1 MKVPNISE
9 SEWTVMEALWEM
21 APQTAS
27 QVADSLH
34 SQSRAK
40 WALNTVR
47 TLLTRLEKKGALKT
61 GENLQGTRTYQ
72 PAVTRD
78 ACVHA
83 ESDSFAQ
90 RLFGGAAKPLLM
102 HFASRSK
109 LTADEVEELK
119 RLLDES
125 AKP

>member
-9 SEWTVMEALWEM
+9 SEWTVMEALWDRS
-21 APQTAS
+21 PQTAS
-27 QVADSLH
+27 EVAASIRSR
-34 SQSRAK
+34 SQAK

-61 GENLQGTRTYQ
+61 GQNPEGTRTFH
-72 PAVTRD
+72 PKVTRD

-90 RLFGGAAKPLLM
+90 RVFGGAAKPLLF
-102 HFASRSK
+102 HFASHSK

-125 AKP
+125 TKS